1 MALYVVQQRSTD
13 PESPMQRWT
22 RVSDLLHPTY
32 PTAMLELV
40 MNRLADGELCV
51 PDWEYRIV
59 EAGQDE

>member
-1 MALYVVQQRSTD
+1 MTLYVVQQRSTD

-22 RVSDLLHPTY
+22 RVSDLLHPEY
-32 PTAMLELV
+32 GSAMFELA

>member
-1 MALYVVQQRSTD
+1 MALYVVQQRSPD
-13 PESPMQRWT
+13 PESPLRRWAQ
-22 RVSDLLHPTY
+22 VSDLFHPTY
-32 PTAMLELV
+32 PTAMWELV